1 MIMARDLVYGSVQA
15 GPVRAGPY
23 GALMAGALDGVV
35 VTDLSEG
42 IAGSYCT
49 KLLAALGAEVIKVE
63 RPGSGDAIRGL
74 APFKDDIPHVET
86 SILHLHLS
94 MAKKSVTLNVE
105 TSSGQAMLRELIAR
119 SHILVESGGSKGLAA
134 AGLSYD
140 ELEDERPDLIV
151 TSVTHFGTDGPY
163 ADYKG
168 NELVDYSVGG
178 YSYLTGLPERE
189 PLKAGG
195 YQAQYQGGLHAA
207 MATMAALLLQ
217 DGDGT
222 GDHLDV
228 SIVDS
233 ICFAHAAMGPFLNGG
248 VVFRRLGAR
257 LLSESPVALY
267 PSTILPC
274 RDGFVHVH
282 WAPADPA
289 LLGVFME
296 TPRLSDPEVWQS
308 PRGHAD
314 EMDELMTAWL
324 MQHDK
329 ADVVSIAQEFRHPF
343 TEVLDPSDLLHDE
356 QFVAREFFTELDH
369 PVAGKFPH
377 IGAAFSMSDSPLRLE
392 RAPLLGEHNVEV
404 FCDRLGYTPKD
415 LPLLREQGVI

>member
-1 MIMARDLVYGSVQA
+1 
-15 GPVRAGPY
+15 
-23 GALMAGALDGVV
+23 MAGALQGLV
-35 VTDLSEG
+35 VTDISEG
-42 IAGSYCT
+42 IAGSYCS

-63 RPGSGDAIRGL
+63 RPGSGDPVRSMS
-74 APFKDDIPHVET
+74 PFVNDVPQVET

-94 MAKKSVTLNVE
+94 MAKKSVTLNIE
-105 TSSGQAMLRELIAR
+105 TPSGQAILRRLIAR
-119 SHILVESGGSKGLAA
+119 SQVLVESQGAAGLAA
-134 AGLSYD
+134 AGLSY
-140 ELEDERPDLIV
+140 EALEEERPDLIV
-151 TSVTHFGTDGPY
+151 TSVTHFGTEGPY

-207 MATMAALLLQ
+207 MATMAALLVQ
-217 DGDGT
+217 DAEGV

-228 SIVDS
+228 SIAEA

-296 TPRLSDPEVWQS
+296 TPRLSDPELWAS

-324 MQHDK
+324 VQHDK
-329 ADVVSIAQEFRHPF
+329 REAVSIAQEFRHPF
-343 TEVLDPSDLLHDE
+343 TEVLDPSDLLKDE
-356 QFVAREFFTELDH
+356 QFVERGFFVERDH
-369 PVAGKFPH
+369 PVVGSFPQ
-377 IGAAFSMSDSPLRLE
+377 IGAAFSMSDTPLKIE

-404 FCDRLGYTPKD
+404 FCDLLGYSQTD
-415 LPLLREQGVI
+415 LALLREQGAL